1 MIKISLNPCFVHS
14 DFSVAARQGACSTVA
29 LRDVKPV
36 GGGVLQR
43 AAADASCRT
52 VTEHAGSVHREIE
65 QRSADGRATAT
76 DESAAVVL
84 HRRSANGSRRGVGFK
99 WQYLTQ
105 EVNQWGY

>member
-1 MIKISLNPCFVHS
+1 MCHGGFRNVSRCVTAQC
-14 DFSVAARQGACSTVA
+14 VT
-29 LRDVKPV
+29 LRIR
-36 GGGVLQR
+36 GVLQR

-65 QRSADGRATAT
+65 QRSADGRATTT